1 MAMLGGM
8 LANPKACGRVFQ
20 HIDSSDAL
28 ALAEHRVIFDAI
40 RAMHFA
46 GRRAD
51 HVTIKPFLGG
61 KLDEFGGIGYIDKVV
76 ACAVTPINAGEYA
89 RMVAELFVRREHIAV
104 ADQLH
109 EWSYNADLD
118 RPAPDEA
125 LEKLDG
131 LRYRRLGGHID
142 GLEKYRF
149 GKLHLLKEPPVE
161 PILGGWLHRQS
172 RCFVSGAKKTG
183 KSFLLMAI
191 MHAVSIGA
199 DLLHWKGSGKPT
211 PVLYVDGELG
221 VVEFQRREADY
232 RERFGHGEFGDAYV
246 LHFDKYPLAP
256 IDTSAGQ
263 QQIINAADQVKAG
276 LVIIDNWTALTD
288 SDLNE
293 ATAIKAIRPLINELM
308 TRRVASI
315 CGVHAGHDVT
325 RAAGSYAIG
334 ALTTATIH
342 LTRDEDIP
350 ANLCR
355 GVLTWQDT
363 RSADPEDPDYRDVAY
378 EVQRGILVEAGDGG
392 PVRKRQPK
400 ADDARWALEQL
411 SQCLMNEGVTLHAN
425 ATRPANM
432 SAVTVQQFKR
442 WLERRGEH
450 TEIERARMVKDLL
463 HGGFIAKDADYIWR
477 C

>member
-1 MAMLGGM
+1 ML
-8 LANPKACGRVFQ
+8 NPKKACGRVFQ

-28 ALAEHRVIFDAI
+28 ALAEHRIIFNTIRHLHFSGRLADSVTVKSHLGSRLADVGGAPYLNKLIDA
-40 RAMHFA
+40 
-46 GRRAD
+46 G
-51 HVTIKPFLGG
+51 
-61 KLDEFGGIGYIDKVV
+61 
-76 ACAVTPINAGEYA
+76 VTPTNAGEYA
-89 RMVAELFVRREHIAV
+89 RLVADLYVRREHIAV
-104 ADQLH
+104 SDEIR
-109 EWSYNADLD
+109 EWSYNVDLES
-118 RPAPDEA
+118 PAPDEA

-131 LRYRRLGGHID
+131 LRYRRLGGHIE
-142 GLEKYRF
+142 GLEKYKF

-191 MHAVSIGA
+191 MHAVATGA
-199 DLLHWKGSGKPT
+199 DLMHWKGSGKPT

-221 VVEFQRREADY
+221 VVEFQRREAEY
-232 RERFGHGEFGDAYV
+232 RRHYGHGEFGDAYA
-246 LHFDKYPLAP
+246 LHFDKYPLPP

-263 QQIINAADQVKAG
+263 QMILNATQQLGVG

-288 SDLNE
+288 ADLNE

-355 GVLTWQDT
+355 GMLTWQDT

-378 EVQRGILVEAGDGG
+378 EVRSGLLVEAGDG
-392 PVRKRQPK
+392 QPRRRMPQK
-400 ADDARWALEQL
+400 PEERWALEQL
-411 SQCLMNEGVTLHAN
+411 SQCLFNEGVALQAN
-425 ATRPANM
+425 VTRPAGT
-432 SAVTVQQFKR
+432 SAVTRRQFMQ
-442 WLERRGEH
+442 WLERRGEGSESEH
-450 TEIERARMVKDLL
+450 ARLIKGLL